1 MSCSPI
7 EAMAGG
13 AWRSAEA
20 SAGAEVLGGLVAFAA
35 AAPAATGFVAPDA
48 AAFCSL
54 AAGWLALGSD
64 GAALGAAA
72 LGAAGLGAAGLGAAD
87 LAAVAF
93 AAAVLAGADLAA
105 AGFVAAAVP
114 GLRSAA

>member
-64 GAALGAAA
+64 GAALGAA
-72 LGAAGLGAAGLGAAD
+72 GLGAADLGAAD